1 MPHSFIALLLFL
13 SVPNQLSAGERC
25 RPIDRPDE
33 DYRSATTTC
42 SLGRLGTDTS
52 SCNDANSSEA
62 ATFDI
67 PLSVRTCIEWSCWPG
82 PPESESTTGYPIV
95 GFTGQEASSLIVSLL
110 DRAGIAGIEIEPNAF
125 LGSFPV
131 VASFRAQNG
140 EELVRIERTLVGPSG
155 ARLFAVRCDE
165 PVIASV
171 VIEVPPEALGF
182 AIAFVRSDTFIPSL
196 TDNPSLITGDGLGWP
211 ASRIHQS
218 SKRVPSIRPDL
229 SLAISSGA
237 TAGAR

>member
-67 PLSVRTCIEWSCWPG
+67 PLSVRTCIQWSCWPG

-95 GFTGQEASSLIVSLL
+95 GFTGQEGSSLIVSLH
-110 DRAGIAGIEIEPNAF
+110 DRAGTAGMEIEQNVF

-131 VASFRAQNG
+131 VASFRDENG
-140 EELVRIERTLVGPSG
+140 EELLRIERTLVGPSG

-171 VIEVPPEALGF
+171 VIEAPPEALGF
-182 AIAFVRSDTFIPSL
+182 AIAFVRSDGFIQRPR
-196 TDNPSLITGDGLGWP
+196 P
-211 ASRIHQS
+211 AQTAS
-218 SKRVPSIRPDL
+218 
-229 SLAISSGA
+229 AA
-237 TAGAR
+237 TAP

>member
-1 MPHSFIALLLFL
+1 MRHSIVALLLL
-13 SVPNQLSAGERC
+13 WSVPNQSSAGERC

-33 DYRSATTTC
+33 DYRSATKTC
-42 SLGRLGTDTS
+42 SLGRPGTDTT
-52 SCNDANSSEA
+52 SCNLVNGSEA

-67 PLSVRTCIEWSCWPG
+67 PLSVRTCSGWSCWPG
-82 PPESESTTGYPIV
+82 PPESESTGYPIV
-95 GFTGQEASSLIVSLL
+95 GFTGQEASSLIVSLR
-110 DRAGIAGIEIEPNAF
+110 DRAGIAGMEIEQNVF
-125 LGSFPV
+125 RGSFLV

-140 EELVRIERTLVGPSG
+140 EELLRIERTLVGPSG

-165 PVIASV
+165 PVIASI
-171 VIEVPPEALGF
+171 VIEAPPEALGF
-182 AIAFVRSDTFIPSL
+182 AIAFVRSDAFIPSL

-237 TAGAR
+237 AAGAL